1 MKKTLVILGLLCA
14 LSLVV
19 VISAA
24 VMYTFNVNMT
34 ATVATQGTV
43 TVTING
49 QNYANG
55 QAITLNWGT
64 VQWGANTQSI
74 TIINNANVAVTP
86 SLAAS
91 SLPSGWTLTLSLN
104 QAIAAGQQATGTLTL
119 DVPSGSS
126 SGTYSSM
133 TATIIAS
140 Y

>member
-1 MKKTLVILGLLCA
+1 M
-14 LSLVV
+14 
-19 VISAA
+19 
-24 VMYTFNVNMT
+24 
-34 ATVATQGTV
+34 